1 MDFKNVNKSQ
11 FQFGKLKKY
20 DKNYFCHVV
29 YDDLE
34 PLCIKTPVLIASS
47 GVVKRKGRAFVDME
61 VPADSENFVKFVR
74 DMDQICIDRAHK
86 NCESW
91 FQKSIEKEDILG
103 AYQSII
109 AYESPTTLHMV
120 LTNLDE
126 VYNHRGEKIP
136 SVRVKAGSSIRGE
149 MEFIGIWVTSNWIG
163 GYWELK
169 NIELIET
176 ESKEEQPRQSISEN
190 TTSSNRRSARS
201 EDEVSKFKKK
211 YKEIYPD
218 EEEEQSTSKPVE
230 RESARQSVRQN
241 DEQPRESA
249 RQSVRPI
256 QENLEQPRESARQSA
271 RPVQEDIIRE
281 SARQSSRPA
290 QEDLRE
296 SARMESNSRTSRRP
310 VESSSRYSAKSSK
323 HSTKPVKPVSKKE
336 YSRRRYSSSEDSDDS
351 FTSNDS
357 SDDYHTS
364 KSRKRISSDK
374 YSKSKKYA
382 SSSKSKPSRKYS
394 DSESDSD
401 YSNDDDDRKREYYD
415 GSDVD
420 NSDNSYSDDDN
431 KASYE
436 DSQSEDPI
444 DFNKLVSNQRQ
455 KQQQYTDDEDSVEVK
470 RPSSKKIVDK
480 DTKKVN
486 L

>member
-34 PLCIKTPVLIASS
+34 PLCVKTPVLIASS

-61 VPADSENFVKFVR
+61 VPSDSDNFVKFVR
-74 DMDQICIDRAHK
+74 GMDQICIDRASK

-91 FQKSIEKEDILG
+91 FQKVIGKEDIEG

-176 ESKEEQPRQSISEN
+176 EVKQQPRRSIRDSSRPSARVSDDEVNKFKEKYKKIYPDEDEDEDYDEEPMVERESIKNKPSSRSSARPSAKQSSSKN
-190 TTSSNRRSARS
+190 TTSSIRRNNDSDDS
-201 EDEVSKFKKK
+201 DDSDEDDYYKK
-211 YKEIYPD
+211 
-218 EEEEQSTSKPVE
+218 TSKP
-230 RESARQSVRQN
+230 SKPSK
-241 DEQPRESA
+241 
-249 RQSVRPI
+249 
-256 QENLEQPRESARQSA
+256 
-271 RPVQEDIIRE
+271 
-281 SARQSSRPA
+281 
-290 QEDLRE
+290 
-296 SARMESNSRTSRRP
+296 SN
-310 VESSSRYSAKSSK
+310 K
-323 HSTKPVKPVSKKE
+323 
-336 YSRRRYSSSEDSDDS
+336 RRYSSSSEDYYSDD
-351 FTSNDS
+351 
-357 SDDYHTS
+357 SDDYHSNKSKAYKSKKTVSAPKKTS
-364 KSRKRISSDK
+364 K
-374 YSKSKKYA
+374 YSK
-382 SSSKSKPSRKYS
+382 KSKYT
-394 DSESDSD
+394 DSESD
-401 YSNDDDDRKREYYD
+401 YSSYEDDRKREYCD
-415 GSDVD
+415 DE
-420 NSDNSYSDDDN
+420 YSEDDN

-436 DSQSEDPI
+436 TSYGDEEDPI
-444 DFNKLVSNQRQ
+444 DFNKLVSSKR
-455 KQQQYTDDEDSVEVK
+455 QYTDDEDSVEEVK
-470 RPSSKKIVDK
+470 RPSSRKVDNK
-480 DTKKVN
+480 DDIKVKLN
-486 L
+486 HL